1 MEKVFASISVTT
13 FNRKKLS
20 KFCIETIRDRT
31 PRSEYELIVVDNG
44 STDGTVSMLKK
55 FKVDGVINKLVLNHP
70 NSLGMAINDAWKIS
84 SPKAQW
90 LIVLSN
96 DMFCMEG
103 WLENLKLIIQSNLR
117 PGYVFCALRMPG
129 FRKRVPHRTKNGG
142 SFVVKQGRWK
152 LGYPF
157 GGGLAVRRQTVF
169 KHNIRF
175 IEKRLIFL
183 RRSIYTGVCR
193 VLHKLKLR
201 CVELGKP
208 CLLFQDSEFN
218 NPAYSAYYKA
228 RFGIDSSR
236 RSRKIIDKARKLEL
250 LRKNNYTKNP
260 EAYYEGSGYRVS
272 KYYRR

>member
-1 MEKVFASISVTT
+1 MFASISVTT

-31 PRSEYELIVVDNG
+31 PRSEYELVVVDNG

-55 FKVDGVINKLVLNHP
+55 FKAEGTIDKLILNHP
-70 NSLGMAINDAWKIS
+70 NSLGMAINDAWKKS
-84 SPKAQW
+84 SFKAEW

-96 DMFCMEG
+96 DMFCIEG
-103 WLENLKLIIQSNLR
+103 WLENLKLIIRSNLK
-117 PGYVFCALRMPG
+117 PEYVFCALRMPG
-129 FRKRVPHRTKNGG
+129 FRKRVPYKTKNGG
-142 SFVVKQGRWK
+142 SFVVKQGRWR

-175 IEKRLIFL
+175 IEKHRIFL

-193 VLHKLKLR
+193 ELHKLKLR

-218 NPAYSAYYKA
+218 NPAYSAYYKT
-228 RFGIDSSR
+228 RFGINDGMRNSR
-236 RSRKIIDKARKLEL
+236 NADRVRKFEL
-250 LRKNNYTKNP
+250 LKKNNYTRNP
-260 EAYYEGSGYRVS
+260 EVYYEGSDYKVS